1 MSEDAIREEIVRWGK
16 SLFERG
22 LTSGS
27 SGNISVRTPDGY
39 LATPTNSCL
48 GFLEPDR
55 LSKLDTE
62 GKHISGDLPTKELP
76 LHFGFYRS
84 RPTAGAVVHLHST
97 YATALSCLADT
108 NLDDAIP
115 PITPY
120 VVMRAGRVP
129 VAPYT
134 RPGSADLFALIA
146 ELAADHPAI
155 LLANHGP
162 VVAGPSLAATV
173 FAVEEIEE
181 AAKLSILLRGMNV
194 RLLTRDQIDDLNR
207 TFNLR

>member
-1 MSEDAIREEIVRWGK
+1 
-16 SLFERG
+16 
-22 LTSGS
+22 
-27 SGNISVRTPDGY
+27 
-39 LATPTNSCL
+39 
-48 GFLEPDR
+48 
-55 LSKLDTE
+55 
-62 GKHISGDLPTKELP
+62 
-76 LHFGFYRS
+76 
-84 RPTAGAVVHLHST
+84 
-97 YATALSCLADT
+97 
-108 NLDDAIP
+108 
-115 PITPY
+115 
-120 VVMRAGRVP
+120 MRAGRVP